1 VVQRIEAIDA
11 ISVPSV
17 WTVMTDKGRT
27 TLTLRAEEDI
37 RKLKD
42 QHQLLI
48 ASRDGVQYLIPDA
61 RQLDRQSHKFLELFL

>member
-1 VVQRIEAIDA
+1 MDGHD
-11 ISVPSV
+11 
-17 WTVMTDKGRT
+17 DKGRT